1 MTIGSVSRRLLAGR
15 MRACR
20 LCENGE
26 SSRELVTRAGLI
38 SAPLT
43 DSHHRHTGAKAEI
56 AGLEDVTD
64 PLERFGVQ
72 RIGE

>member
-1 MTIGSVSRRLLAGR
+1 M
-15 MRACR
+15 
-20 LCENGE
+20 
-26 SSRELVTRAGLI
+26 TRAGLI